1 METKMQVKAKAIS
14 KITRVHAGY
23 VHNFAD
29 DYLTTLY
36 FLLKQAQKNNKDIG
50 VFTYTLPI
58 IIISV
63 CFLES
68 NINDIIASI
77 ERSSNQDLIKNICND
92 FVQLDKTS
100 LLEKYYIVLKY
111 CRNIDI
117 KRDKNKYFSK
127 VFTIIDLRNLLVHD
141 KSYVVI
147 STLKEKD
154 KIVQLL
160 EKQKWLKPNHN
171 LKGIVP
177 EWLQYLEYNNICIML
192 KIIFEF
198 YLQFSKFLNS
208 NEEPIYQNKIERIIS
223 WHPLMQNL
231 EELKK

>member
-1 METKMQVKAKAIS
+1 MNLKQIKVNVCNI
-14 KITRVHAGY
+14 
-23 VHNFAD
+23 HNFAD

-36 FLLKQAQKNNKDIG
+36 FLLKQAKENNKDYI

-58 IIISV
+58 IIISI

-68 NINDIIASI
+68 NINDIIESFKH
-77 ERSSNQDLIKNICND
+77 SSDKNIIKNICDD
-92 FVQLDKTS
+92 FVQLERTS

-111 CRNIDI
+111 YKNIDI

-127 VFTIIDLRNLLVHD
+127 IAKIIDLRNLLVHD
-141 KSYVVI
+141 KTYVVMSI
-147 STLKEKD
+147 LNEKD

-160 EKQKWLKPNHN
+160 KDQKWLKPNHN
-171 LKGIVP
+171 LNGMVP

-192 KIIFEF
+192 KTIFEF

-208 NEEPIYQNKIERIIS
+208 HEEPRYQNKIERIIS

-231 EELKK
+231 EELKKSKINY

>member
-1 METKMQVKAKAIS
+1 MQVKAKAIS

-29 DYLTTLY
+29 DYLTTLH
-36 FLLKQAQKNNKDIG
+36 FLLKQAKDNNKYDS

-58 IIISV
+58 IIISI

-68 NINDIIASI
+68 NINDIIASF
-77 ERSSNQDLIKNICND
+77 ERSSNKNLIKNICDD
-92 FVQLDKTS
+92 FVHLDKTS

-111 CRNIDI
+111 CNNIDI

-127 VFTIIDLRNLLVHD
+127 ITTIINLRNLLVHD

-160 EKQKWLKPNHN
+160 ENQKWLKPNAN
-171 LKGIVP
+171 LKGVVP
-177 EWLQYLEYNNICIML
+177 EWLQYIEYNNICIML

-198 YLQFSKFLNS
+198 YLQFSKYLNP
-208 NEEPIYQNKIERIIS
+208 NEKPRYQNKIKRIIS